1 MSVPLPPNPHAV
13 AVLVLTLIALVLFSR
28 EKIALES
35 SSLMILMA
43 LAVGFEIVPY
53 HDARGVALHATDFFY
68 GFGHEA
74 LVAVCALMIA
84 GQGVMRTN
92 ALDPIGRMLAR
103 MWKTSPTLSLL
114 LTLLFGAAISA
125 FINNVPVV
133 VLLMPVLISI
143 SLKTGTPVSSV
154 LMPMGFST
162 LLGGMTTTIGTSTN
176 LLIVAVAAE
185 MGLNKM
191 GMFDF
196 LVPALI
202 AGTVGIL
209 YLWLIAPRLIPQR
222 EIVIANSSP
231 RVFDAHLAVLDGSPA
246 VGAPLS
252 KVLELT
258 DGAMKVRALERGQG
272 NMIMPLPDVILQAG
286 DHLVLKD
293 TPERL
298 KEFETLLGGT
308 LYPVG
313 SADKPVDETNPLQAG
328 DQLIAE
334 VVIIQGSPLN
344 GFTLSDY
351 RFADR
356 YGLVTLAIHR
366 TGRRPKRIQDHI
378 GDIRLT
384 VGDIL
389 LVQGPREQ
397 ITSLKQTGEMLVLDS
412 AMDLPFSEKAPLA
425 LGIMTGIVL
434 VSAFGLLPIAISAP
448 CGALLMILTG
458 CLSWRD
464 ATHALSAQV
473 ILIVVASLALG
484 TAMLKTG
491 AASYLASLFL
501 SLTDTAPPMFV
512 ISGLMLLMAILTNI
526 ISNNATAVIGTPIA
540 VSIAG
545 QLHLPPEPFVLA
557 VLFGANMSYATPM
570 AYKTNLLIMNAGEYT
585 FADFLRVGLPLV
597 ALMWVAFSLLLPT
610 LYL

>member
-1 MSVPLPPNPHAV
+1 MNLPLPPNPHAV
-13 AVLVLTLIALVLFSR
+13 AVLALTAIALILFSR
-28 EKIALES
+28 EKIALET
-35 SSLMILMA
+35 SSLMLLVA
-43 LAVGFEIVPY
+43 LTVGFELFPFQV
-53 HDARGVALHATDFFY
+53 DGTRLHATDFFV

-74 LVAVCALMIA
+74 LIAVCALMIA

-92 ALDPIGRMLAR
+92 ALDPAGRILAR
-103 MWKTSPTLSLL
+103 LWKTYPTFSLL

-133 VLLMPVLISI
+133 VLLMPVLISV
-143 SLKTGTPVSSV
+143 SLKTGTPASSV

-162 LLGGMTTTIGTSTN
+162 LLGGSATTIGTSTN
-176 LLIVAVAAE
+176 LLIVSVAAE
-185 MGLNKM
+185 MGLRKL

-196 LVPALI
+196 LIPAAL
-202 AGTVGIL
+202 AGTVGLL
-209 YLWLIAPRLIPQR
+209 YLWLVAPRLLPR
-222 EIVIANSSP
+222 RNLTLANNSP
-231 RVFDAHLAVLDGSPA
+231 RVFDAHLAIVDTSPA
-246 VGAPLS
+246 AGLS
-252 KVLELT
+252 LAKAIELT
-258 DGAMKVRALERGQG
+258 GGAMRVLTLERGHG
-272 NMIMPLPDVILQAG
+272 HLITPLPDVILQPG
-286 DHLVLKD
+286 DHLAVKD

-298 KEFETLLGGT
+298 KEFETVLGGT
-308 LYPVG
+308 LYPVD
-313 SADKPVDETNPLQAG
+313 SADVPIDEEHPLQAP
-328 DQLIAE
+328 DQQIAE
-334 VVIIQGSPLN
+334 VVILQSSPLH
-344 GFTLSDY
+344 GSTLSEY

-366 TGRRPKRIQDHI
+366 TGRSTRRIYDPI
-378 GDIRLT
+378 GDLRLM

-397 ITSLKQTGEMLVLDS
+397 ISKLKRGADMLVLDS
-412 AMDLPFSEKAPLA
+412 AMDLPFSQKAPVA
-425 LGIMTGIVL
+425 MFIMKGIILTA
-434 VSAFGLLPIAISAP
+434 AFGLLPIVVSATF
-448 CGALLMILTG
+448 GALLMILTG

-464 ATHALSAQV
+464 ATRALSAQV

-491 AASYLASLFL
+491 AAGYLASLFL
-501 SLTDTAPPMFV
+501 SLAGNASPTV
-512 ISGLMLLMAILTNI
+512 VLSGLMLLMALFTNI

-540 VSIAG
+540 ISIAN

-585 FADFLRVGLPLV
+585 FSDFLRVGLPLV
-597 ALMWVAFSLLLPT
+597 GLMWCTLSVLLPA